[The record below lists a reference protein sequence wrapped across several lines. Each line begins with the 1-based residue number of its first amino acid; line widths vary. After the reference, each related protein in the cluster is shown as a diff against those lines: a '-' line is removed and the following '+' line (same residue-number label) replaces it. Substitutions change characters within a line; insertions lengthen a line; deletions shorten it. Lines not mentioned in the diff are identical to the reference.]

1 MASEGSRAHRVR
13 RPEADCVTARLK
25 RRAANEN
32 ATANLVSCSREVI
45 GILALLLPQRW
56 DNGGRSGGA
65 LQLHQLRA
73 ITELE

>member
-1 MASEGSRAHRVR
+1 M
-13 RPEADCVTARLK
+13 
-25 RRAANEN
+25 
-32 ATANLVSCSREVI
+32 I
-45 GILALLLPQRW
+45 GILGLLLPQRW